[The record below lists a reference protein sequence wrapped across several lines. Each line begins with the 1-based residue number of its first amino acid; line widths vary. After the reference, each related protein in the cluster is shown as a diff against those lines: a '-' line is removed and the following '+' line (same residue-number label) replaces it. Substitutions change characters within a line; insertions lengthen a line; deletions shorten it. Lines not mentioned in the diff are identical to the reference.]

1 MKIMKKKIKKI
12 TIIIVTLILLV
23 PIPLGVKD
31 GGTVKYQAVLY
42 SITDYHAFRDMIG
55 YDVGIEIKILGKT
68 VYKNIRFS
76 EK

>member
-31 GGTVKYQAVLY
+31 GGTIKYQAVLY

-55 YDVGIEIKILGKT
+55 YDVGIEIKILRKT

>member
-1 MKIMKKKIKKI
+1 MKMMKKKLKKI

-23 PIPLGVKD
+23 PIPRGVKD